1 MRTAATE
8 WASGVGKRQKAV
20 GVTFVP
26 AELVE
31 LVVDGSVTE
40 RVRRRAL
47 GEIEMTHRDL
57 LQRRR

>member
-1 MRTAATE
+1 MRAAVTE
-8 WASGVGKRQKAV
+8 WASGVGKRQRAV
-20 GVTFVP
+20 GVAFVP

-40 RVRRRAL
+40 HVRRRAL
-47 GEIEMTHRDL
+47 GEIETTHRDL